1 MESPY
6 NFSMDLTKLLQ
17 AIEEFIY
24 EIACLTVLIPK
35 TFFLL
40 SFRPGLVHAY
50 VTQEL
55 GKPKDERFDRFA
67 SPLLFWLVTGILPN
81 FLVLSIFASLPA
93 IRELVPTDYW
103 ISQFLHL
110 SIENR
115 FVALSAFAV
124 SFPLAFAITI
134 ARAQKAET
142 SRNSLREPFTQC
154 YCLSP
159 LLFAC
164 VPIWYLLEAAARG
177 RHADITYFSSAYYY
191 ALGGWLIWVELSL
204 FRAHLQIGWRRSLVL
219 LGKSYWIFFFV
230 LIILDSS
237 ILMLVAL
244 SNMEAEGQR
253 SQTSLHPGQRL
264 QSRLPALPRQRFLRH
279 SQSNFQ

>member
-1 MESPY
+1 
-6 NFSMDLTKLLQ
+6 MDLTKLLQ

-55 GKPKDERFDRFA
+55 EKPKDERFDRFA

-81 FLVLSIFASLPA
+81 FAVLSIFASLPA
-93 IRELVPTDYW
+93 IRELVPPDYW

-110 SIENR
+110 SVENR

-124 SFPLAFAITI
+124 SIPLAFAITI

-142 SRNSLREPFTQC
+142 SRNSLREPLYTQC

-164 VPIWYLLEAAARG
+164 VPIWYLLEAGARG
-177 RHADITYFSSAYYY
+177 RHTDITYFSSAYYY
-191 ALGGWLIWVELSL
+191 ALGAWLIWVELSL
-204 FRAHLQIGWRRSLVL
+204 FRAHLQIGWRRSLAL
-219 LGKSYWIFFFV
+219 LVKSYWIFLFV
-230 LIILDSS
+230 LIILETS
-237 ILMLVAL
+237 ILTFVAL
-244 SNMEAEGQR
+244 SNMGAEER
-253 SQTSLHPGQRL
+253 KSQTSLYL
-264 QSRLPALPRQRFLRH
+264 W
-279 SQSNFQ
+279 